1 MEDLEI
7 QPQDTPE
14 PEPPQETGH
23 ALPQTVS
30 IEEWMASGEPGVEEA
45 PQQEALEDAQLLA
58 VLEACVYVAEEP
70 LMPAQI
76 ATALNQDP
84 ERIRA
89 LMQQLIAEFDRPE
102 HGVSIKEVAGG
113 YKMAT
118 KPEHHEAVRNFV
130 KSLKTPLKLSLPAL
144 ETLAV
149 IAYKQPVT
157 TPEIMEI
164 RGVQGGGVLKTL
176 LDRKLIT
183 EAGRKNVI
191 GKPILYKTTKEFLI
205 QFGLKD
211 LSELPSLK
219 EFEEIGRMAM
229 ADSEVPGEAPAAP
242 ADGQAS
248 APEAWAAE
256 TETVPAEPEA
266 SASEP
271 AVAVPGAAEIEAETL
286 TAPTEASAPES
297 EAAAPEAAETEA
309 PTLTAE
315 PEASAPEPEAVPGA
329 AETEAETLTAPPAVS
344 VPESEAAAPEAPAT
358 EAETVPTSPEA
369 STPEPAAT
377 APQAS
382 AKEAEASAPE
392 PRTAAPEAATPE
404 AQPAAEPAITES
416 QDQ

>member
-1 MEDLEI
+1 MEELEI
-7 QPQDTPE
+7 QPEGTPEAGHTPE
-14 PEPPQETGH
+14 PEHASEPETEPSQETGQATEPEPGPEAAPETGH

-30 IEEWMASGEPGVEEA
+30 IEEWMASGQTGVKEA
-45 PQQEALEDAQLLA
+45 PEPEALEDAQLLA

-76 ATALNQDP
+76 AAALNQHPD
-84 ERIRA
+84 RIRA
-89 LMQQLIAEFDRPE
+89 LLQQLITEFERPE

-164 RGVQGGGVLKTL
+164 RGVQGGGVLRTL
-176 LDRKLIT
+176 LDRRLIT

-219 EFEEIGRMAM
+219 EFEEIRRMAM
-229 ADSEVPGEAPAAP
+229 SDSDVPGAAPVAEAAVEAEPVAPAEPLASTPEAGAEAAEASVPDSE
-242 ADGQAS
+242 AS
-248 APEAWAAE
+248 APEAHAPEAE
-256 TETVPAEPEA
+256 AVSAEPE
-266 SASEP
+266 P
-271 AVAVPGAAEIEAETL
+271 
-286 TAPTEASAPES
+286 SAPEAES
-297 EAAAPEAAETEA
+297 TAPESPAADQ
-309 PTLTAE
+309 P
-315 PEASAPEPEAVPGA
+315 
-329 AETEAETLTAPPAVS
+329 
-344 VPESEAAAPEAPAT
+344 APA
-358 EAETVPTSPEA
+358 
-369 STPEPAAT
+369 
-377 APQAS
+377 
-382 AKEAEASAPE
+382 
-392 PRTAAPEAATPE
+392 
-404 AQPAAEPAITES
+404 ES
-416 QDQ
+416 QEP